1 MTGKVITKA
10 SGTSCRILR
19 PLLQAASLSV
29 ALAAWT
35 ALGLAPSPRPKRKCE
50 LLQSLTVS

>member
-35 ALGLAPSPRPKRKCE
+35 ALGPAPSPRPKRKCE
-50 LLQSLTVS
+50 LLQ